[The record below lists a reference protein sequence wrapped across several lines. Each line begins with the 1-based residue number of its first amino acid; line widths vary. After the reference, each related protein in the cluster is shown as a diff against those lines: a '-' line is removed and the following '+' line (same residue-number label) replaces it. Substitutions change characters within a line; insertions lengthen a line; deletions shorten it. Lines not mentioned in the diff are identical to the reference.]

1 MKNLKYL
8 LILFSVMLTSCEEV
22 IDLELPTTEPR
33 LVIDASIKWFKGTE
47 GNEQSIKLSLSAP
60 FYDTE
65 IPPASGASV
74 EIEDT
79 TGNIYS
85 FDEIGNSGIYTN
97 SNFQPILDQ
106 EYTLTIIYE
115 GETYVGSEILKS
127 VAEITYVEQNLE
139 GGFTGED
146 IELKAYFTDP
156 ADEEN
161 YYFFEYI
168 PDAMILPSFDVYNDE
183 FINGNLFY
191 GFYLEPDI
199 SIGDQVTIRSHG
211 ISQRFYDYM
220 FILLQQ
226 SPEEGGG
233 PFETQPATVRGNC
246 INTSNPD
253 NYPLGYF
260 RLSEVSEVIYTIQD
274 N

>member
-1 MKNLKYL
+1 
-8 LILFSVMLTSCEEV
+8 MLTSCEEV

>member
-1 MKNLKYL
+1 MKRLFLL
-8 LILFSVMLTSCEEV
+8 LIIFSFLSCEEV
-22 IDLELPTTEPR
+22 IELDLPESDPK
-33 LVIDASIKWFKGTE
+33 LVIDASINWVKGTT
-47 GNEQSIKLSLSAP
+47 GNEQRIKLSLSAP
-60 FYDTE
+60 YFDSE
-65 IPPASGASV
+65 IPPATGALV
-74 EIEDT
+74 EIEDAN
-79 TGNIYS
+79 GNLYTFS
-85 FDEIGNSGIYTN
+85 EVGNSGIYTN
-97 SNFQPILDQ
+97 SAFQPSIDL
-106 EYTLTIIYE
+106 EYTLTVLYD
-115 GETYVGSEILKS
+115 GETYVGSEVLKS
-127 VAEITYVEQNLE
+127 VAAIDYVEQNLE

-146 IELKAYFTDP
+146 IELKAYFVDP

-183 FINGNLFY
+183 FINGNLFF
-191 GFYLEPDI
+191 GFYLEPDL
-199 SIGDQVTIRSHG
+199 SIGDQVTIRTHG

-233 PFETQPATVRGNC
+233 PFETQPASVRGNC
-246 INTSNPD
+246 VNTTNPD

-260 RLSEVSEVIYTIQD
+260 RLSEVSEVVYTIVD

>member
-1 MKNLKYL
+1 MKRLLPIL
-8 LILFSVMLTSCEEV
+8 LIFSFFFSCEDV
-22 IDLELPTTEPR
+22 IELDLPSSEPK
-33 LVIDASIKWFKGTE
+33 LVIDASITWFKGTA

-60 FYDTE
+60 YFDSE

-74 EIEDT
+74 QIEDAD
-79 TGNIYS
+79 GNLYVFS
-85 FDEIGNSGIYTN
+85 EDGNSGIYTN
-97 SNFQPILDQ
+97 SNFQPVINL
-106 EYTLTIIYE
+106 EYTLTIIYD
-115 GETYVGSEILKS
+115 GETYAGSEVLTS
-127 VAEITYVEQNLE
+127 VVDIDYVEQNLE

-168 PDAMILPSFDVYNDE
+168 PDAMILPSFDIYNDD
-183 FINGNLFY
+183 FINGNLFF
-191 GFYLEPDI
+191 GFYLEPDL

-211 ISQRFYDYM
+211 VSQRFYDFM

-226 SPEEGGG
+226 TPDEGGG
-233 PFETQPATVRGNC
+233 PFETQPASVRGNC
-246 INTSNPD
+246 INLTNPD

-260 RLSEVSEVIYTIQD
+260 RLSEVSEVVYTIVD